1 MSMQQNKVSYPHTAN
16 DFLQH
21 AAGTL
26 GERGKQYDVGGKQER
41 SMAKIVAAF
50 NAVHDANGA
59 QLTEQQGW
67 AFMMLLKM
75 VRGAHAPHLDSALDA
90 VGYAALYGECV
101 AEQLVGQEAKMATL
115 QGSITHVEKAAM
127 FGSEPVLYAYKGM
140 ATHMRNRVAE
150 LEAMLREALDKQAI
164 IENRNDN
171 LAAQLGEANA
181 GYEHLQYKL
190 RSVDGRYEAE
200 CYAHGKAAERNN
212 ELMTNVGELR
222 DKLRF
227 AGEALSLSSAARYD
241 EIERNKMLILRN
253 DELHTELSQAL
264 KELKEIRAECAAR
277 GEQLHAVRNKYDRLL
292 DLVKHIDHQARLCA
306 PMQDRLDAI
315 LKLTANA

>member
-1 MSMQQNKVSYPHTAN
+1 MNMQQNKVSYPHTAN

-59 QLTEQQGW
+59 QLTEKQGW

-101 AEQLVGQEAKMATL
+101 AEQLERDNAAAVDKLMGEINAGTKHCPVCDAAHDAEATCCRVCNHVWDAPEPTTASADDLPHLYDKLAALHSNVVGQ
-115 QGSITHVEKAAM
+115 
-127 FGSEPVLYAYKGM
+127 
-140 ATHMRNRVAE
+140 
-150 LEAMLREALDKQAI
+150 
-164 IENRNDN
+164 
-171 LAAQLGEANA
+171 LAEANA
-181 GYEHLQYKL
+181 GYEQLQAKL
-190 RSVDGRYEAE
+190 RNSE
-200 CYAHGKAAERNN
+200 
-212 ELMTNVGELR
+212 
-222 DKLRF
+222 
-227 AGEALSLSSAARYD
+227 EALRLSSNAHYD

-253 DELHTELSQAL
+253 DKLPTELSQAL
-264 KELKEIRAECAAR
+264 KELTYIRAECAAR

-292 DLVKHIDHQARLCA
+292 NLVKHIDHQARLCA

>member
-1 MSMQQNKVSYPHTAN
+1 MNMQQNKVSYPHTAT

-26 GERGKQYDVGGKQER
+26 GERGKQYDTGGKQER

-67 AFMMLLKM
+67 TFMMLLKM

-101 AEQLVGQEAKMATL
+101 AEQIAK
-115 QGSITHVEKAAM
+115 QDAAA
-127 FGSEPVLYAYKGM
+127 V
-140 ATHMRNRVAE
+140 
-150 LEAMLREALDKQAI
+150 
-164 IENRNDN
+164 DN
-171 LAAQLGEANA
+171 LMGETNA
-181 GYEHLQYKL
+181 GYEQLQ
-190 RSVDGRYEAE
+190 
-200 CYAHGKAAERNN
+200 
-212 ELMTNVGELR
+212 
-222 DKLRF
+222 DKLRNSE
-227 AGEALSLSSAARYD
+227 EALRLSRNAHCA
-241 EIERNKMLILRN
+241 EIERNKQLTIRN

-264 KELKEIRAECAAR
+264 KELTYIRAECAAR

-292 DLVKHIDHQARLCA
+292 NLVHQIDHKARLCA

-315 LKLTANA
+315 LKLTANV

>member
-1 MSMQQNKVSYPHTAN
+1 MNMQQNKVSYPHTAT

-26 GERGKQYDVGGKQER
+26 GERGKQYDTGGKQER

-75 VRGAHAPHLDSALDA
+75 VRGAHTPHLDSALDA

-101 AEQLVGQEAKMATL
+101 AEQLAQQEAAEVDKLMGEINAGTKHCPVCDAAHDVEATCCRVCN
-115 QGSITHVEKAAM
+115 HAWDDP
-127 FGSEPVLYAYKGM
+127 EPTTASADDLPYS
-140 ATHMRNRVAE
+140 HMRSRVAE
-150 LEAMLREALDKQAI
+150 LDAMLQEALDTQAI

-171 LAAQLGEANA
+171 LVAQLAEANV
-181 GYEHLQYKL
+181 GYEQLQ
-190 RSVDGRYEAE
+190 
-200 CYAHGKAAERNN
+200 
-212 ELMTNVGELR
+212 
-222 DKLRF
+222 DKLRT
-227 AGEALSLSSAARYD
+227 AEEALRLSSAARYD
-241 EIERNKMLILRN
+241 EIERNKQLTIRN

-264 KELKEIRAECAAR
+264 KELTYIRAECAAR
-277 GEQLHAVRNKYDRLL
+277 TERLVLLRNKHDTLL
-292 DLVKHIDHQARLCA
+292 NLVQHIDHKARLCA
-306 PMQDRLDAI
+306 PMQGRLDAI

>member
-1 MSMQQNKVSYPHTAN
+1 MNMQQNKVSYPHTAT

-26 GERGKQYDVGGKQER
+26 GERGKQYDTGGKQER

-140 ATHMRNRVAE
+140 ATLCQDEGCPHHGSPHVCVTSVETSAQYSYGVSEQLKQDRVAE
-150 LEAMLREALDKQAI
+150 LEAMLQEALDKQAI

-171 LAAQLGEANA
+171 LAAQLAEANA
-181 GYEHLQYKL
+181 GYEHLQDKL

-212 ELMTNVGELR
+212 ELT
-222 DKLRF
+222 
-227 AGEALSLSSAARYD
+227 
-241 EIERNKMLILRN
+241 IRN

-292 DLVKHIDHQARLCA
+292 NLVKHIDHQARFCA